1 MLNKLWGIPNHKH
14 QKFITGILIFVIVI
28 FALAAAALAAAAP
41 APAGAQEVH
50 FLPPQSSASYCNT
63 TEVEIWVNATSFQ
76 SGQIELTYNPS
87 CAHVIDWVGNTT
99 NFPMGGWTHE
109 DGKDRIYFVGSALKT
124 GEYMI
129 GTLTIHCVNESRE
142 GCVTTL
148 DFTEQSKLFDD
159 HGSTVPAN
167 WIDGTFECKAEVAPP
182 GEFDTEAPPN
192 PYPSIFGTLNGT
204 LTPSHDIIADK
215 MFTYPCA
222 GTGGHTEYVKI
233 WNDTWQEGIE
243 AHWHG
248 YQVADYH
255 IIIFPQQFTLFAN
268 QKYNYTIRTGSY
280 PQIWHTDRLETGTGD
295 GVIECSEFVD
305 ANGRSH
311 SNWIPAFRL
320 FS

>member
-1 MLNKLWGIPNHKH
+1 MVQKIILNIW
-14 QKFITGILIFVIVI
+14 ILIFGIM
-28 FALAAAALAAAAP
+28 FALAVAAATAP
-41 APAGAQEVH
+41 PAVAQEVH

-76 SGQIELTYNPS
+76 SGQIVLTYNPS
-87 CAHVIDWVGNTT
+87 CANVTDWVGNTT
-99 NFPMGGWTHE
+99 NFPMGGWIHTE
-109 DGKDRIYFVGSALKT
+109 DGNDRIYFVGSALKT

-129 GTLTIHCVNESRE
+129 GMLTIHCVNESGE

-148 DFTEQSKLFDD
+148 NFTGESKLFDD
-159 HGSTVPAN
+159 YGSIPAN
-167 WIDGTFECKAEVAPP
+167 WIDGTFECAPP
-182 GEFDTEAPPN
+182 EEGEFDTGAPPN
-192 PYPSIFGTLNGT
+192 PYPSIFGTHNGT

-243 AHWHG
+243 THWQG
-248 YQVADYH
+248 YQAQVADYH
-255 IIIFPQQFTLFAN
+255 VIIFPQQFTLFAN

-280 PQIWHTDRLETGTGD
+280 PQIWHTDRLETGTED

-305 ANGRSH
+305 ANGRSY

>member
-1 MLNKLWGIPNHKH
+1 MMKKIISGLSIC
-14 QKFITGILIFVIVI
+14 VCVM
-28 FALAAAALAAAAP
+28 FALAAATAP
-41 APAGAQEVH
+41 PAVAQEVH
-50 FLPPQSSASYCNT
+50 FMPQQSSASYCNT
-63 TEVEIWVNATSFQ
+63 TSVEIWVNATSFQ
-76 SGQIELTYNPS
+76 SGQIELTYNPFY
-87 CAHVIDWVGNTT
+87 AHMTDWVRNTT
-99 NFPMGGWTHE
+99 NFPMGGWTHIE

-167 WIDGTFECKAEVAPP
+167 WIDGGFECSVTPAPP

-192 PYPSIFGTLNGT
+192 PYPSIFGTHNGT

-215 MFTYPCA
+215 MYTYPCA

-243 AHWHG
+243 THWQG

-280 PQIWHTDRLETGTGD
+280 PQIWHTDRLETETGD
-295 GVIECSEFVD
+295 GVIECNEFVD
-305 ANGRSH
+305 ANGKRYEG
-311 SNWIPAFRL
+311 WIPAIKL
-320 FS
+320 FL

>member
-1 MLNKLWGIPNHKH
+1 MKTLSALCVWVFGMC
-14 QKFITGILIFVIVI
+14 VM
-28 FALAAAALAAAAP
+28 FALAVATAP
-41 APAGAQEVH
+41 PAVAQEVH

-63 TEVEIWVNATSFQ
+63 TEVEIWVNATNFQ

-87 CAHVIDWVGNTT
+87 CANVTDWVGNAT
-99 NFPMGGWTHE
+99 NFPMGAWAHVE
-109 DGKDRIYFVGSALKT
+109 DGKDRISFMGSGLKT

-129 GTLTIHCVNESRE
+129 GTLTIHCVNESGE
-142 GCVTTL
+142 GCATTL

-167 WIDGTFECKAEVAPP
+167 WIDGTFECAPT
-182 GEFDTEAPPN
+182 EERDFDTEAPPE
-192 PYPSIFGTLNGT
+192 PYPSISGTHNGT
-204 LTPSHDIIADK
+204 ITPSHDIIADK

-243 AHWHG
+243 THWQG

-255 IIIFPQQFTLFAN
+255 IIKFPRQFTLFAN

-280 PQIWHTDRLETGTGD
+280 PQIWHTDRLETGD

-305 ANGRSH
+305 ANGRSY